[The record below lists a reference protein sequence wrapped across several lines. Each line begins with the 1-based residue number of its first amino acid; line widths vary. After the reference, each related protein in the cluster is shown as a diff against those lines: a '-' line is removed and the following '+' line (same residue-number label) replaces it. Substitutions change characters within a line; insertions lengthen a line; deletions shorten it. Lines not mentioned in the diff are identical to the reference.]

1 MRISDWSSD
10 VCSSDLTGGGDGEG
24 TDSPEFAGFVARQAG
39 LALDVAERGIR
50 GTRYK
55 VPRFIADGLRTSPK
69 FRAALAELS
78 EATGRPVAEL
88 FREARP
94 LMNEVIDRKSGGS
107 GKSVVVGVDLGGS
120 RHSKN
125 KK

>member
-55 VPRFIADGLRTSPK
+55 VPRFVADGLRTSPK

-94 LMNEVIDRKSGGS
+94 LMKEVIARPDRQSKR
-107 GKSVVVGVDLGGS
+107 L
-120 RHSKN
+120 HSSH
-125 KK
+125 

>member
-55 VPRFIADGLRTSPK
+55 VPRFVADGLRTSPK

-78 EATGRPVAEL
+78 EATGRPGAEL
-88 FREARP
+88 FLAALPRMKAVIARP
-94 LMNEVIDRKSGGS
+94 SAPFLCLRARPDRMMF
-107 GKSVVVGVDLGGS
+107 
-120 RHSKN
+120 RWEE
-125 KK
+125 